1 MRLIDAD
8 RLKEV
13 FDRNVVSAG
22 VWNEIIDN
30 QPTAYD
36 VGKVVGKL
44 KESDFY
50 IDQEQCITVED
61 AINIVKGGLEV

>member
-1 MRLIDAD
+1 MGRLIDAD

-22 VWNEIIDN
+22 VWNDIIDN

-36 VGKVVGKL
+36 VDKVVERLDDLSKNFG
-44 KESDFY
+44 EH
-50 IDQEQCITVED
+50 C
-61 AINIVKGGLEV
+61 EVYMDGNCNHK